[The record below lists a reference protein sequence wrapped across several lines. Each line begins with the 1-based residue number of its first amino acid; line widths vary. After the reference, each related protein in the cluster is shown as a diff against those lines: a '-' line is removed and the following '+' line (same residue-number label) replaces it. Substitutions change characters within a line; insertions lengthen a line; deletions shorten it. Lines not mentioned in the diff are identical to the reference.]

1 MFKGVKKM
9 IDVGTKRLETD
20 RLILRRLE
28 LDDAEAMFN
37 GWCNDFE
44 VARYLPWDP
53 HGKIEVTNELLE
65 MWVNDYNNSHTY
77 RWIVVLKNENRPIG
91 TIDVVNKDINNSIF
105 EVGYCYSK
113 DSWGKGIG
121 SEALNCVVSYLF
133 DEVGVD
139 VITADHNENNP
150 ASGRVMQ
157 KAGMKKDGFLR
168 SRVIDKI
175 TKERVGL
182 VVYSITRDEYLRT
195 K

>member
-1 MFKGVKKM
+1 MM
-9 IDVGTKRLETD
+9 IDVGTVRLETE
-20 RLILRRLE
+20 RLILRRIE

-37 GWCNDFE
+37 GWCNDSD
-44 VARYLPWDP
+44 VVRYLPWDE
-53 HGKIEVTNELLE
+53 HGNIDNTRELLE
-65 MWVNDYNNSHTY
+65 MWVNDYNNVHTY
-77 RWIVVLKNENRPIG
+77 RWLVVLKDGNKPIG
-91 TIDVVNKDINNSIF
+91 TVDVVNKDIDNAVF

-121 SEALNCVVSYLF
+121 AEVLNCVVSYLF
-133 DEVGVD
+133 DEVKVQ
-139 VITADHNENNP
+139 VITAKHNEDNIG
-150 ASGRVMQ
+150 SGRVMQ
-157 KAGMKKDGFLR
+157 KAGMKKDGILR